1 MEKSLK
7 SHTILILNQI
17 PDIDILKSLI
27 KNEEIKN
34 EEIKIFS
41 LNYAVHNFLKEN
53 KISHDIGEELLN
65 ENEVNTI
72 FDKTVSLY
80 NWYDQIKEK
89 LPVYEGITI
98 FSLLD
103 TAEFHE
109 FILNN
114 IYKFFLI
121 KKIIINL
128 KPKKIIATSK
138 IIEIIHNFNFNSLEL
153 SVFNNDK
160 IEKMI
165 YDTIPVKFNL
175 GKIPISFIIS
185 RNFFKTSKKLFEN
198 IICTFN
204 NLWYNPLKNKS
215 IVLLLEFNPSQFKN
229 LFSEFSK
236 KNIDIVVFNNRKPA
250 MWDKESI
257 SILKKNNSKV
267 LNFSKLISTF
277 KKNQLLEIENQI
289 ISEIKSLFQ
298 SPTLTKIFS
307 LNDDSFWPLI
317 QNDLEQTFTSRI
329 SEYVSLIYVT
339 KKFLNQSSVK
349 CIISLNAIGETE
361 KTVLSLKTDNIQSIV
376 LEHAFANY
384 LPEISRYDTSSS
396 YSLFPE
402 KIAVWGPIQKQY
414 LINQHKIDETRIIEC
429 GSPKHDSFLEQ
440 KEIIFNSKKTILICP
455 RPIIDYAGHK
465 SSNLHEKYSDT
476 LKKILKSFN
485 TNDFEI
491 LVKLHPGNDPHN
503 EILKNEIKKLSSK
516 IKLHQVT
523 PIKNLIEIS
532 TFVINISPE
541 GFDPSTIMMESMLL
555 KKPVV
560 NIILDNNILQFD
572 FVKQNA
578 IINLDSSENFD
589 YYFRKLLSDDNFYK
603 SYINNGQVFLNQY
616 LSNIGN
622 ASFNLVQYISNI

>member
-1 MEKSLK
+1 MKSP
-7 SHTILILNQI
+7 TILILNQI
-17 PDIDILKSLI
+17 PDLNILKPLI
-27 KNEEIKN
+27 KNQ
-34 EEIKIFS
+34 EIKIFS
-41 LNYAVHNFLKEN
+41 LNYMVHNFLKEN
-53 KISHDIGEELLN
+53 KIPHDIGEELLN
-65 ENEVNTI
+65 ENEINTI

-80 NWYDQIKEK
+80 NWYDEIEEK
-89 LPVYEGITI
+89 SPVYDGINI

-103 TAEFHE
+103 SSIFHE

-121 KKIIINL
+121 KKIILNS
-128 KPKKIIATSK
+128 KPKKIIANSK
-138 IIEIIHNFNFNSLEL
+138 IIEIIHNFNFNSIEL
-153 SVFNNDK
+153 SIFDDNK

-165 YDTIPVKFNL
+165 YDDIPVKFNL
-175 GKIPISFIIS
+175 GKISISFLIS
-185 RNFFKTSKKLFEN
+185 RNFFKTLKKLFEN

-236 KNIDIVVFNNRKPA
+236 KNIDVVVFNNRKPA
-250 MWDKESI
+250 MWNNESI
-257 SILKKNNSKV
+257 SILKKNNVKV

-277 KKNQLLEIENQI
+277 KKNHLLRIESQI

-298 SPTLTKIFS
+298 NPKLEIFFS
-307 LNDDSFWPLI
+307 LNNDSFWPLI
-317 QNDLEQTFTSRI
+317 KNDLEKIFTSRI

-349 CIISLNAIGETE
+349 CILSLNAMGETE
-361 KTVLSLKTDNIQSIV
+361 KTVLSLKTDDIQSIV
-376 LEHAFANY
+376 LEHAFANHM
-384 LPEISRYDTSSS
+384 PEISRYDTGSS

-414 LINQHKIDETRIIEC
+414 LINQHKIDETRIIQC
-429 GSPKHDSFLEQ
+429 GSPKHDSFLEK
-440 KEIIFNSKKTILICP
+440 KEIAFNSKKSILICP
-455 RPIIDYAGHK
+455 RPIIYYAGHK
-465 SSNLHEKYSDT
+465 SSNLYEKYSDI
-476 LKKILKSFN
+476 LKKILKSF
-485 TNDFEI
+485 TTDDFEI
-491 LVKLHPGNDPHN
+491 LVKLHPGYDPHN

-516 IKLHQVT
+516 IKIHQST

-560 NIILDNNILQFD
+560 NIILDDNIIQFD
-572 FVKQNA
+572 FIKENA

-589 YYFRKLLSDDNFYK
+589 YYFKKLLSDDNFYNNLV
-603 SYINNGQVFLNQY
+603 NNGQIFLTQY
-616 LSNIGN
+616 LANIGN
-622 ASFNLVQYISNI
+622 ASYNLVKHISNI